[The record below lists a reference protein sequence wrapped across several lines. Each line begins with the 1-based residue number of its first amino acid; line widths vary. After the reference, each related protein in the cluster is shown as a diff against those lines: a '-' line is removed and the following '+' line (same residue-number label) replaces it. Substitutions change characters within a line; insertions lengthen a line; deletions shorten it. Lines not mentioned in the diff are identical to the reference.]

1 MESAD
6 GDQRK
11 EGVSK
16 GQTAHFMILKDSSH
30 ECGNCWGSSKL
41 VSDRDDVNGGGK
53 RDTGTYLKHMRLDT
67 VAMKG
72 LDTVAIRRQVPHTWR
87 SSCILK

>member
-1 MESAD
+1 LGMESAD

-30 ECGNCWGSSKL
+30 ECGN
-41 VSDRDDVNGGGK
+41 
-53 RDTGTYLKHMRLDT
+53 Y
-67 VAMKG
+67 
-72 LDTVAIRRQVPHTWR
+72 
-87 SSCILK
+87 